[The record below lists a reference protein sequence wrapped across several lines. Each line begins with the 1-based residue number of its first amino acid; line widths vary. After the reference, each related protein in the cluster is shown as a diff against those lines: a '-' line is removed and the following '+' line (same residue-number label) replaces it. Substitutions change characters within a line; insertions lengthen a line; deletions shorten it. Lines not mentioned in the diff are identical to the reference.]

1 MNELKTY
8 VESLGKFKVSKLN
21 ETGLTRI
28 HAHDNRFIFGA
39 VCNESN
45 ISGSIRTKEGNILYK
60 TKLEN
65 KSIDDI
71 KTKIAELCNMYNK
84 ASAAFTEDAD
94 KDNKKDNKQVL
105 LDDKTEPDDVN
116 LPGIDKVPDDKKVVV
131 DMGGNIVASA
141 EGEKSDKDSIDD
153 IIVEDPVTA
162 EKSDTVETAADLF
175 PPKSKSNDD
184 KTEPKSNDSEN
195 DTDDSLDD
203 TDTDVSDNS
212 DGDNNDDT
220 DNEILDDTDEPI
232 DSNDETKIEDASKI
246 ASDFT
251 DIKNQLT
258 SLADTVSGLI
268 DNFDDTDTDNKLIVT
283 GLASQLY
290 TISLDVAS
298 FMDSCTSKTEVAL
311 NSDTDVNESI
321 SVAAKTDY
329 IDMARGGINQARR
342 ALSSNK
348 DVFGTIIEVL
358 SDIDSELATQYK

>member
-116 LPGIDKVPDDKKVVV
+116 LPGIDKVPDDNKVIV

-141 EGEKSDKDSIDD
+141 EGEKSDKDDIDD

-184 KTEPKSNDSEN
+184 KTEPNDNDSEIN
-195 DTDDSLDD
+195 TDDISDDSDEDTDDA
-203 TDTDVSDNS
+203 
-212 DGDNNDDT
+212 NDDEANDEPL
-220 DNEILDDTDEPI
+220 DNTDEPI

-298 FMDSCTSKTEVAL
+298 FMDSFTSKTEVAL
-311 NSDTDVNESI
+311 NSDTDVNESM

-342 ALSSNK
+342 ALSNNK